1 MNHTVVLFHCCTAA
15 GDREGGP
22 PGGPPPRGPA
32 YPPIGLAAAQH
43 SAVQVSQ
50 LLGGT
55 PASDRRIQD
64 QLNDL
69 LGSKSRAELWEVMRM
84 LKDLFGGDRNAAKA
98 WFAERPGLS
107 KAVFQAQVLLGEWS
121 CMCSC
126 QGCLCGRQAFG
137 GVRSCTVCPLWA
149 MVVNATLCAGGAHIN
164 ISQLTT

>member
-1 MNHTVVLFHCCTAA
+1 
-15 GDREGGP
+15 
-22 PGGPPPRGPA
+22 
-32 YPPIGLAAAQH
+32 
-43 SAVQVSQ
+43 
-50 LLGGT
+50 
-55 PASDRRIQD
+55 
-64 QLNDL
+64 
-69 LGSKSRAELWEVMRM
+69 M